1 MRIPS
6 IKLIF
11 AASVIALS
19 FSACDDALSI
29 GSSIVDD
36 QVNVFIDSTFTT
48 SAITIDNN
56 VVLSRSIVGLIGSID
71 ADTYG
76 TLNSDVVSQFMP
88 AINLDTLGVTD
99 ESIDKVSLLMRY
111 SLGGFIGDS
120 IVPMGI
126 EVYPLTKPL
135 PSPIYSDFN
144 PKDYYDASKKLGSV
158 IYTATREHLSDSIK
172 KLNYGEIKVELPRE
186 FGQKLVAKYREDP
199 SIFAYPEEF
208 AKFFPG
214 LYIKNSYGSGRVMRI
229 EQTIINMDYHTTQ
242 TINDKDTVIY
252 NTQTYLAVT
261 PEIICNNNIDYNL
274 SQDLK
279 NRCAQGQTLVV
290 APAGYDAEIIFPAKD
305 VINRY
310 NNTIGSGLG
319 VINSLDF
326 KIPAEVIANEY
337 NITPPPHLLMVLK
350 SQKEDFFAQNKLTD
364 GKTSFYAEYNSSTGV
379 YDFGSMRQY
388 ILDLMDKEQ
397 INDEDVT
404 FIITPVNVSTEVN
417 SDYYNGTTVYVTSIT
432 PYVLQPVMARLLMDK
447 AQVKFVYSRQTLI
460 Q

>member
-126 EVYPLTKPL
+126 EVYPLTKSL